1 MALFARV
8 DCALWNVELIWV
20 KSQKIV
26 QLKLVYS
33 IIDACILCYNYRLV
47 VMFYIL
53 PETENC
59 SLEDIES
66 HFSDNNKKITDINIF
81 RSRSNDK

>member
-8 DCALWNVELIWV
+8 DGTLWNVELYWV
-20 KSQKIV
+20 KSQNIV
-26 QLKLVYS
+26 QLKL
-33 IIDACILCYNYRLV
+33 ACSDTCIMCYNYRLV
-47 VMFYIL
+47 VMLYIL

-66 HFSDNNKKITDINIF
+66 HFSDNKKKITDINIF